1 MLIRT
6 GNECLSK
13 NMRRRLTGYVINF
26 NRRHKRYGHLFQ
38 NRYKSIICE
47 DDPYLLEMTRYVHL
61 NPVRAGTVEN
71 LEALKNYAWT
81 GHSAI
86 LGMVKREW
94 QDTDTILACF
104 GRRRREAILGYNQFV
119 EQGMPQGRK
128 PELVGGVVTG
138 FVLDEKGRE
147 YRLRPKDIGK

>member
-86 LGMVKREW
+86 LGMVKRE
-94 QDTDTILACF
+94 
-104 GRRRREAILGYNQFV
+104 
-119 EQGMPQGRK
+119 
-128 PELVGGVVTG
+128 
-138 FVLDEKGRE
+138 
-147 YRLRPKDIGK
+147 